1 MYVLTM
7 TRRRLLRVVL
17 CTTLI
22 IAGIS
27 IGIYAVLSAVNTGA
41 SAKKVPI
48 YSVNRDD
55 KKISITFDAAW
66 GNSDTDEL
74 IEILREGG
82 VKATFFVTGE
92 WVDKFPED
100 IKKFFDEGHEIQNHS
115 DKHPHPRKIGINEL
129 IEDTRNCGIKIEEV
143 TGVAPTLYRAPY
155 GEYNDKVVTTVE
167 GMGYKFIQ
175 WNVDSIDWKDL
186 EKDKMINRIVS
197 RTKNGGDILLFHND
211 RPNTMAALPE
221 IINKLKE
228 NGFEFVTVS
237 DLIYQSDYRIDNRGI
252 QYSNMADSSPGDATP
267 PPETDVDANKDNAD
281 DETLSDDALNE
292 DVKDDAGGEA
302 GDDALNDDVN
312 DDEEKPT
319 QGKPK
324 AIDKDIDFPTG

>member
-7 TRRRLLRVVL
+7 TKRKLLRVVI

-41 SAKKVPI
+41 SSKKVPI
-48 YSVNRDD
+48 YAVNRDD

-66 GNSDTDEL
+66 GNTDTDEL

-82 VKATFFVTGE
+82 IKATFFVTGE

-155 GEYNDKVVTTVE
+155 GEYNDKVVTTIE

-175 WNVDSIDWKDL
+175 WSVDSIDWKDL
-186 EKDKMINRIVS
+186 EKDKMVNRIVS
-197 RTKNGGDILLFHND
+197 RTENGGEILLFHND

-221 IINKLKE
+221 IIEKLKE
-228 NGFEFVTVS
+228 KGFEFVTVS
-237 DLIYQSDYRIDNRGI
+237 ELIYKSDYRVDNNGV
-252 QYSNMADSSPGDATP
+252 QHSNMADSSPGDVTSP
-267 PPETDVDANKDNAD
+267 PDTDADVDNNAEGEGD
-281 DETLSDDALNE
+281 SGSNALNE
-292 DVKDDAGGEA
+292 EV
-302 GDDALNDDVN
+302 NDGVNEDVN
-312 DDEEKPT
+312 DGEEKPT

-324 AIDKDIDFPTG
+324 KIDKNIDFPTG